1 MESTPISFWHSSKIS
16 TFSIS
21 ISLNAISNMKP
32 SVYFNEFCFK
42 RFFFYQTFLN
52 LWGSFCLCFVFVVT
66 SSFYNYYFFLFITDY
81 ELMTFGIS
89 LDLSGVKM
97 KMKNWS
103 ASTAEKLNY
112 PVEDRS
118 VFEIHWIYVWSEND
132 TELHKSF
139 LGCFESFLAKFT
151 GQT

>member
-1 MESTPISFWHSSKIS
+1 MQYQIWSHQCISMNFVSNAF
-16 TFSIS
+16 FSIKHFS
-21 ISLNAISNMKP
+21 T
-32 SVYFNEFCFK
+32 CGD
-42 RFFFYQTFLN
+42 RFAYV
-52 LWGSFCLCFVFVVT
+52 SCLLLPRRFIII
-66 SSFYNYYFFLFITDY
+66 YFFLFITDY

-103 ASTAEKLNY
+103 AYTAEKLNY